1 MKDLLCGFYME
12 EMCIII
18 QGLIFFPYL
27 FFSFAVKRKFIFVVN
42 LRMHLGA
49 EPYVKRTEGGLVL
62 LHGGEVG

>member
-1 MKDLLCGFYME
+1 MGFTWRRCVSSFRDLY
-12 EMCIII
+12 
-18 QGLIFFPYL
+18 FFPYL

-49 EPYVKRTEGGLVL
+49 EPYVKRAEGGLVL